1 MLLHPKGAKKRG
13 KEEQKATEQYE
24 RGNEVP
30 STLKQQSSLGNDTK
44 ANPSNVT
51 YSGPSKIRGVLGA
64 PGTGIHSNQQAVK
77 FPTPPHLCPTTQEFD
92 VLVTPLLS
100 LRSTLKQT
108 KNHPWD
114 REGKPIPTTQP
125 GVSSLTAEQTY
136 GDRR

>member
-51 YSGPSKIRGVLGA
+51 YSGPSKIHGVLGA

-77 FPTPPHLCPTTQEFD
+77 FPSPPHLCPMAQ
-92 VLVTPLLS
+92 
-100 LRSTLKQT
+100 
-108 KNHPWD
+108 
-114 REGKPIPTTQP
+114 
-125 GVSSLTAEQTY
+125 
-136 GDRR
+136 